1 MNTPSSPKKA
11 FSLIEVVVAVGIF
24 AIAIVSV
31 IGLLVPISQSVVDVR
46 EGDYAARLVTLAQS
60 QIQRLPY
67 STVKDYLNNPPADNP
82 SSVPALASDTRL
94 FASMDGSKFGP
105 AKDASIW
112 NPSDQLSEQQQ
123 RALMFFKIK
132 LERNST
138 LSPAANDDTAGFLA
152 FNMTVTWTVYNPNGQ
167 GVSTPQQST
176 LIIPCAIT
184 R

>member
-1 MNTPSSPKKA
+1 MNSKNYPKKA

-60 QIQRLPY
+60 QIQRLPFD
-67 STVKDYLNNPPADNP
+67 TVKNYIRTPIADGSP
-82 SSVPALASDTRL
+82 DTLYASI
-94 FASMDGSKFGP
+94 DGSKFGP
-105 AKDASIW
+105 ASDTTIW
-112 NPSDQLSEQQQ
+112 NPQGNLTALQQN
-123 RALMFFKIK
+123 ALRFFKIK
-132 LERNST
+132 LTPSP
-138 LSPAANDDTAGFLA
+138 LSPPGNDATAGFLA
-152 FNMTVTWTVYNPNGQ
+152 FNMEVTWTVFNPAGDAV
-167 GVSTPQQST
+167 GKPQQSS

>member
-1 MNTPSSPKKA
+1 MHTPSSPKKA

-60 QIQRLPY
+60 QIQRLPFDV
-67 STVKDYLNNPPADNP
+67 VKNYIRKPVADD
-82 SSVPALASDTRL
+82 SAETLY
-94 FASMDGSKFGP
+94 ASMDGSKFGP
-105 AKDASIW
+105 ANDAKIW
-112 NPSDQLSEQQQ
+112 NPEGNLTELQQK
-123 RALMFFKIK
+123 ALRFFKIK
-132 LERNST
+132 LSPNDQ
-138 LSPAANDDTAGFLA
+138 LSPEGNDTTAGFLA
-152 FNMTVTWTVYNPNGQ
+152 FNMTVTWTVFNTAG
-167 GVSTPQQST
+167 GKVGEPQQSS